1 MTGIH
6 RSFLFASVQIVV
18 EGVGR
23 DRKLPT
29 SSCKVQNEA
38 VNGSGLFN
46 IGERDAVEILK

>member
-38 VNGSGLFN
+38 VNTDLGYLIS
-46 IGERDAVEILK
+46 ERDAVEILK